1 MKNLSFTQEFFLC
14 ALKPQGSTTL
24 THSTESSTCLLAGG
38 LLELLMDGYISIDDK
53 KMFVNKDLSS
63 DKMYLTPIY
72 ELIKTNKPMKNE
84 AIAEKYA
91 FDFKRPN
98 ELFQSVGYS
107 IVEDGYV
114 VEESNQGLFKNKV
127 RFLPNESE
135 VTKVVEK
142 LRAEFLEEGNASDE
156 AIVLGAL
163 LNKSGLIKKYF
174 SKYEM
179 QKLNDRI
186 KEIKQSEAGALI
198 KQLVDYIDTW
208 ITIIIVITSASGGG
222 VS

>member
-24 THSTESSTCLLAGG
+24 TNSTESSTCLLAGG
-38 LLELLMDGYISIDDK
+38 ILELLMDGYISIDDK
-53 KMFVNKDLSS
+53 KKMFINKDLST

-72 ELIKTNKPMKNE
+72 ELIKNNKPMKIE
-84 AIAEKYA
+84 TIAEKYA
-91 FDFKRPN
+91 FDFTLPN
-98 ELFQSVGYS
+98 EFFKSVGYS
-107 IVEDGYV
+107 IVADGYV
-114 VEESNQGLFKNKV
+114 VEEANRGLFKNKV
-127 RFLPNESE
+127 RFLPNEKE

-142 LRAEFLEEGNASDE
+142 LRAELLEEGNVSDE

-179 QKLNDRI
+179 QKLNDRL
-186 KEIKQSEAGALI
+186 KEIKQSEAGVLI
-198 KQLVDYIDTW
+198 KQMVDYIDTL
-208 ITIIIVITSASGGG
+208 IAIIITSI
-222 VS
+222 V

>member
-72 ELIKTNKPMKNE
+72 ELIKTNKPMKIE

-142 LRAEFLEEGNASDE
+142 LRAEFLEEGNISDE
-156 AIVLGAL
+156 VIVLGVL
-163 LNKSGLIKKYF
+163 LNKSGLIKKFF

>member
-24 THSTESSTCLLAGG
+24 TNSTESSTCLLAGG
-38 LLELLMDGYISIDDK
+38 ILELLMDGYISIDDK
-53 KMFVNKDLSS
+53 KKMFINKDLSS

-72 ELIKTNKPMKNE
+72 ELIKNNKPMKIE
-84 AIAEKYA
+84 TIAEKYA
-91 FDFKRPN
+91 FDFTLPN
-98 ELFQSVGYS
+98 EFFKSVGYS
-107 IVEDGYV
+107 IVADGYV
-114 VEESNQGLFKNKV
+114 VEEAKRGLFKNKV
-127 RFLPNESE
+127 RFLPNEKE

-142 LRAEFLEEGNASDE
+142 LRAELLEEGNVSDE

-179 QKLNDRI
+179 QKLNDRL
-186 KEIKQSEAGALI
+186 KEIKKSEAGVLI
-198 KQLVDYIDTW
+198 KQMVDYIDTW
-208 ITIIIVITSASGGG
+208 IIILST
-222 VS
+222 

>member
-24 THSTESSTCLLAGG
+24 TNSTESSTCLLAGG
-38 LLELLMDGYISIDDK
+38 ILELLMDGYISIDDK
-53 KMFVNKDLSS
+53 KKMFINKDLST

-72 ELIKTNKPMKNE
+72 ELIKNNKPMKIE
-84 AIAEKYA
+84 TIAEKYA
-91 FDFKRPN
+91 FDFTLPN
-98 ELFQSVGYS
+98 EFFKSIGYS
-107 IVEDGYV
+107 IVADGYV
-114 VEESNQGLFKNKV
+114 VEEANQGLFKNKV
-127 RFLPNESE
+127 RFLPNEKE

-142 LRAEFLEEGNASDE
+142 LRAELLEEGNVSDE

-179 QKLNDRI
+179 QKLNDRL
-186 KEIKQSEAGALI
+186 KEIKQSEAGVLI
-198 KQLVDYIDTW
+198 KQMVDYIDTW
-208 ITIIIVITSASGGG
+208 IIILST
-222 VS
+222 

>member
-1 MKNLSFTQEFFLC
+1 MKNLSYTQEFFLC

-24 THSTESSTCLLAGG
+24 THSTESSTCLLAGS
-38 LLELLMDGYISIDDK
+38 LLELLMDGYISMDDK
-53 KMFVNKDLSS
+53 KMFVEKELSS
-63 DKMYLTPIY
+63 DKMYLMPIY
-72 ELIKTNKPMKNE
+72 QLIKNNKPMKIE

-91 FDFKRPN
+91 FDFKRPD
-98 ELFQSVGYS
+98 ELFQSIGRS

-114 VEESNQGLFKNKV
+114 VEESNKGLFKNKV
-127 RFLPNESE
+127 RFLPNERE

-174 SKYEM
+174 SKYEL
-179 QKLNDRI
+179 QKLNDRL
-186 KEIKQSEAGALI
+186 KEIRQSEAGALI
-198 KQLVDYIDTW
+198 MQMVDYIDTW
-208 ITIIIVITSASGGG
+208 IAIIIAIISTSGSG

>member
-72 ELIKTNKPMKNE
+72 ELIKTNKPMKIE

>member
-24 THSTESSTCLLAGG
+24 TNSTESSTCLLAGG
-38 LLELLMDGYISIDDK
+38 LLELLMDCYISIDDK
-53 KMFVNKDLSS
+53 KKMFVNKELSS
-63 DKMYLTPIY
+63 DKMYLTPVY
-72 ELIKTNKPMKNE
+72 ELIKNNKPMKIE
-84 AIAEKYA
+84 TIAEKYA
-91 FDFKRPN
+91 FDFERPD
-98 ELFQSVGYS
+98 ELFKSVGRS

-114 VEESNQGLFKNKV
+114 IEESNQGLFKNKV

-142 LRAEFLEEGNASDE
+142 LRAEFLEDGNVSDE

-174 SKYEM
+174 SKYEL
-179 QKLNDRI
+179 QKLNDRL
-186 KEIKQSEAGALI
+186 KEIKQSEAGTLI
-198 KQLVDYIDTW
+198 KNMVDYIDTW
-208 ITIIIVITSASGGG
+208 IAIMIAIISTS
-222 VS
+222 VV

>member
-24 THSTESSTCLLAGG
+24 TNSTESSTCLLAGG

-53 KMFVNKDLSS
+53 KKIFINKDLSS

-72 ELIKTNKPMKNE
+72 ELIKNNKPMKIE
-84 AIAEKYA
+84 TIAEKYA
-91 FDFKRPN
+91 FDFKKPD
-98 ELFQSVGYS
+98 ELFKSVGYS
-107 IVEDGYV
+107 IVAYGCV
-114 VEESNQGLFKNKV
+114 VAEGNQGLFKNKV
-127 RFLPNESE
+127 SFLPNENE

-142 LRAEFLEEGNASDE
+142 LRAELLEEGDVSDE
-156 AIVLGAL
+156 SIVLGAL

-179 QKLNDRI
+179 QKLNDRL
-186 KEIKQSEAGALI
+186 KEIKHSEAGVLI
-198 KQLVDYIDTW
+198 KQMVDYIDTW
-208 ITIIIVITSASGGG
+208 IVILST
-222 VS
+222 

>member
-14 ALKPQGSTTL
+14 ALKPQGSTIL

-53 KMFVNKDLSS
+53 KIFVNKELSS

-72 ELIKTNKPMKNE
+72 ELIKNNKPMKIE
-84 AIAEKYA
+84 TIAEKYA
-91 FDFKRPN
+91 FDFKRPD
-98 ELFQSVGYS
+98 ELFQSVGHS
-107 IVEDGYV
+107 IVEDGHV

-127 RFLPNESE
+127 RFLPNKSE

-142 LRAEFLEEGNASDE
+142 LRAEFLEEGNVSDE

-179 QKLNDRI
+179 QKLNDRL

-198 KQLVDYIDTW
+198 KQIVDCIDTW
-208 ITIIIVITSASGGG
+208 IAIIIAISASGSG

>member
-38 LLELLMDGYISIDDK
+38 LLELLMDGYISIDNK
-53 KMFVNKDLSS
+53 KVFVNKELSS
-63 DKMYLTPIY
+63 DKMYLAPIY
-72 ELIKTNKPMKNE
+72 ELIKKNKPMKIE
-84 AIAEKYA
+84 TIAEKFA
-91 FDFKRPN
+91 FDFKRPD
-98 ELFQSVGYS
+98 ELFQSVGCS
-107 IVEDGYV
+107 IVEDGHV
-114 VEESNQGLFKNKV
+114 AEESNQGLFKNKL

-142 LRAEFLEEGNASDE
+142 LRAEFLEEGNVSDE
-156 AIVLGAL
+156 VIVLGAL

-174 SKYEM
+174 SKYEI
-179 QKLNDRI
+179 QKLNDRL
-186 KEIKQSEAGALI
+186 KEINQSEAGVLI
-198 KQLVDYIDTW
+198 KKMVDYIDTW
-208 ITIIIVITSASGGG
+208 IVILSTSGGG